1 MTEQPSTTLAR
12 ILLVDDE
19 PDVLSLYSIKLSRS
33 GFEVITATNGVDAI
47 TLAQKELPDIILMDM
62 KMPVMDGVTA
72 QHQLRENPVT
82 ASIPVLFITAFSDP
96 TAPSILGDYHK
107 DSNVLGFIKKGIALD
122 DLVREVT
129 SYIPKKN
136 QV

>member
-1 MTEQPSTTLAR
+1 MEQKPLSPIAR

-33 GFEVITATNGVDAI
+33 GFQVLTATNGVDAI
-47 TLAQKELPDIILMDM
+47 TLAQRELPDIILMDM

-72 QHQLRENPVT
+72 QHQLRENPST
-82 ASIPVLFITAFSDP
+82 ASIPILFITAFSDP

-129 SYIPKKN
+129 SYLPKKN
-136 QV
+136 